1 MKLLPIVLSYLIFS
15 STQTAFAINSPSVT
29 PSPSPIPTPTVS
41 SDIQKIREAVQQKV
55 KEKLAAITT
64 NQTTVKKAIIGTVT
78 QNSSTEITLEYQNS
92 LRNVVIDTETVFIDS
107 KRNKSSF
114 DKIKTGQG
122 LLCLGY
128 LDPSGTFE
136 AKRII
141 FIDLK
146 TIDSTEKVIAGKIVD
161 LSQTSSV
168 MVIISPKDKDTQY
181 QIMLDKNTTVFDNT
195 GKKVDVKNLKSGL
208 NVIAII
214 TPVAK
219 STKSFTAIK
228 IILNQNLSNPTP
240 TIKQP

>member
-1 MKLLPIVLSYLIFS
+1 MKLLPLILGYLIFM
-15 STQTAFAINSPSVT
+15 STQSVFAVSSPSAT
-29 PSPSPIPTPTVS
+29 PTLSPTPTVS
-41 SDIQKIREAVQQKV
+41 SDIQRIREAVQQKV
-55 KEKLAAITT
+55 KEKIAAITT
-64 NQTTVKKAIIGTVT
+64 DQTAVKKAIIGTVT

-92 LRNVVIDTETVFIDS
+92 LRHVVIDTETVFIDS

-128 LDPSGTFE
+128 LDPDGTFE

-195 GKKVDVKNLKSGL
+195 GKKIDLKNLKNGL

-214 TPVAK
+214 APVAK
-219 STKSFTAIK
+219 STKSFTAMK
-228 IILNQNLSNPTP
+228 IILNQNLPSPTP
-240 TIKQP
+240 TITKP